1 MNGSQVSATVTWTW
15 KTRLSP
21 VRIFTHCCRRR
32 IMIMNEQKQTQS
44 ITISKRTLII
54 IIAIILAFIAGA
66 VTLTVNWNDWFG
78 DKPVITDPLKP
89 DIDPDAGD
97 WQGTEPPDNGGAAS
111 GIKIP
116 GYPPITIAANTTDV
130 TMALLNPEGNP
141 CYFTFEIVLKDSGET
156 IYTSKQVP
164 PGKVI
169 SNVTLNHALSPGEY
183 DAIIKITTNSTVDMH
198 AMNGANVET
207 VLVVK

>member
-1 MNGSQVSATVTWTW
+1 
-15 KTRLSP
+15 
-21 VRIFTHCCRRR
+21 
-32 IMIMNEQKQTQS
+32 MNEQKQTQS

-54 IIAIILAFIAGA
+54 IIAIILALIAGA

-78 DKPVITDPLKP
+78 DKPVITDTLKP

-97 WQGTEPPDNGGAAS
+97 WQGAEPTDNGGASS
-111 GIKIP
+111 GIEIP
-116 GYPPITIAANTTDV
+116 GYPSITIAANTTDV

-169 SNVTLNHALSPGEY
+169 SNVTLKRALSPGEY
-183 DAIIKITTNSTVDMH
+183 DAIIKITTNSTKDMH
-198 AMNGANVET
+198 AMSGANVET

>member
-1 MNGSQVSATVTWTW
+1 
-15 KTRLSP
+15 
-21 VRIFTHCCRRR
+21 
-32 IMIMNEQKQTQS
+32 MNEQKQTQS

-66 VTLTVNWNDWFG
+66 VTLAVNWNDWFG
-78 DKPVITDPLKP
+78 DKPAITDPVKP
-89 DIDPDAGD
+89 DIDPNAGD
-97 WQGTEPPDNGGAAS
+97 WQEPTPPDNGGAAS

-116 GYPPITIAANTTDV
+116 GYPSITIAANTTDV

-169 SNVTLNHALSPGEY
+169 SNVTLNHALSSGEY
-183 DAIIKITTNSTVDMH
+183 DAIIKITTNSTEDMH

>member
-1 MNGSQVSATVTWTW
+1 
-15 KTRLSP
+15 
-21 VRIFTHCCRRR
+21 
-32 IMIMNEQKQTQS
+32 MNEQKQTQS

-54 IIAIILAFIAGA
+54 IIAIILALIAGA

-78 DKPVITDPLKP
+78 DKPVITDTLKP

-97 WQGTEPPDNGGAAS
+97 WQGAEPTDNGGASS
-111 GIKIP
+111 GIEIP
-116 GYPPITIAANTTDV
+116 GYPSITIAANTTDV
-130 TMALLNPEGNP
+130 TMALLNPEGSP

-169 SNVTLNHALSPGEY
+169 SNVTLKRALSPGEY
-183 DAIIKITTNSTVDMH
+183 DAIIKITTNSTKDMH

>member
-1 MNGSQVSATVTWTW
+1 
-15 KTRLSP
+15 
-21 VRIFTHCCRRR
+21 
-32 IMIMNEQKQTQS
+32 MNEQKQTQS

-54 IIAIILAFIAGA
+54 IIAVILAFIAGA
-66 VTLTVNWNDWFG
+66 MTLAFNWNNWFG
-78 DKPVITDPLKP
+78 DKPAITDPVKP
-89 DIDPDAGD
+89 DIDSGAVD
-97 WQGTEPPDNGGAAS
+97 WPGSEPPDKGGASS

-116 GYPPITIAANTTDV
+116 GYPSITIAANTKDV

-169 SNVTLNHALSPGEY
+169 SNVTLNRALSPGEY
-183 DAIIKITTNSTVDMH
+183 DAIIKITTNSTKDMH

-207 VLVVK
+207 VLIVK

>member
-1 MNGSQVSATVTWTW
+1 
-15 KTRLSP
+15 
-21 VRIFTHCCRRR
+21 
-32 IMIMNEQKQTQS
+32 MNEQKQTQS

-54 IIAIILAFIAGA
+54 IIAIILALIAGA
-66 VTLTVNWNDWFG
+66 ITLAVNWNDWFG
-78 DKPVITDPLKP
+78 DKPAITDTVKP
-89 DIDPDAGD
+89 DIDPDAGE
-97 WQGTEPPDNGGAAS
+97 WQGTEPTDNGGASS
-111 GIKIP
+111 GIKIQ
-116 GYPPITIAANTTDV
+116 GYPFITIAANTKDV
-130 TMALLNPEGNP
+130 TMALMNPEGNP

-169 SNVTLNHALSPGEY
+169 SNVTLNRALSPGEY
-183 DAIIKITTNSTVDMH
+183 DAIIKITTNSTEDMH